1 MTDSFDH
8 SLETQLELERQGIG
22 DCAAHPDGQEGI
34 RAFVEKR
41 KPVF

>member
-1 MTDSFDH
+1 MTGSLDH
-8 SLETQLELERQGIG
+8 SLETQLELEREGIS

-34 RAFVEKR
+34 RAFSEKR